1 MDATKDTLIQELYYE
16 LVQVISESNGI
27 SLPDTLELLS
37 ESPHFDNKP
46 KLKKLVDEFR
56 RLLAAYQYEDVEIET
71 LLGHPVALGLAEFFK
86 KFPLTYREEHIHLTG
101 SLSADFIYPR
111 LKKLMEGENKE
122 LYESRIREIYGE
134 QALPISSIE
143 DVDRLIRLGENEYFD
158 RYLQILYLPKLVL
171 TDRKAHEEAAYH
183 MATELYEKYN
193 VGSIRLK
200 FTLSRETSNSKE
212 QIPGIENLT
221 ADDVVMGL
229 YTGFRKFQLKIPK
242 FEFQL
247 SPCFRKENDHFDSK
261 NFATKRDHFVAQ
273 VDDLLELVEKHPEL
287 EGCMT
292 EVDTVGNERDLYRKE
307 HFFEMQKGFRKLQ
320 YKGFRIRSHHG
331 ETWHTLNKG
340 IQAVDNAM
348 NIWHIDTLE
357 HGLSLG
363 VNPNYYFQGLYQRVI
378 RQNSRGEALDP
389 QTVDYREVEAM
400 DWSVHPQV
408 LEKIKA
414 GTVLCA
420 EEATKFLKTKFHTAR
435 EVESYQHD
443 VLNRLLT
450 KEVNLT
456 SLPSS
461 NKRLTNYF
469 LSYKDHPFSWWEK
482 KGMKLGVGTDN
493 YITLDTNYIQE
504 ILIILFSD
512 PEDLKITKLLMITT
526 GESRR
531 AYISQLL
538 WQMREKALK
547 GVD

>member
-1 MDATKDTLIQELYYE
+1 MKDILVQELYFE

-37 ESPHFDNKP
+37 ESPRFDDKP
-46 KLKKLVDEFR
+46 KIKKLIDEFR

-71 LLGHPVALGLAEFFK
+71 LLGHPVALALFEFFRR
-86 KFPLTYREEHIHLTG
+86 FPLPYKEEHIHLTG
-101 SLSADFIYPR
+101 SLSAEFIFPR
-111 LKKLMEGENKE
+111 LKKLLEGPNR
-122 LYESRIREIYGE
+122 LTYESKIVEIYGE
-134 QALPISSIE
+134 EALPIESEE
-143 DVDRLIRLGENEYFD
+143 DVDRLIQLGKDEHFE
-158 RYLQILYLPKLVL
+158 RYLEILYLPKLVL
-171 TDRKAHEEAAYH
+171 TDREAHKEAAYY
-183 MATELYEKYN
+183 MANELFSKYN

-212 QIPGIENLT
+212 QVPGIENLT
-221 ADDVVMGL
+221 SDDVIIGL
-229 YTGFRKFQLKIPK
+229 YEGFKKFQEKVPSFL
-242 FEFQL
+242 FQL
-247 SPCFRKENDHFDSK
+247 SPCFRKESDHFDSK
-261 NFATKRDHFVAQ
+261 KYKTKREHFVSQ
-273 VDDLLELVEKHPEL
+273 VDQLLELLDRVPEL
-287 EGCMT
+287 RNYLI
-292 EVDTVGNERDLYRKE
+292 EVDTVGNEKNLYRKE

-320 YKGFRIRSHHG
+320 YNGFRIRSHHG

-378 RQNSRGEALDP
+378 RLNSKGVAICKKS
-389 QTVDYREVEAM
+389 VDYRELCEM
-400 DWSVHPQV
+400 DWTVHPQV
-408 LEKIKA
+408 FEKLLDGVK
-414 GTVLCA
+414 LCA
-420 EEATKFLKTKFHTAR
+420 EETAKFLKTKFHTAR

-450 KEVNLT
+450 KEVNLI

-461 NKRLTNYF
+461 NKRLTNTF

-493 YITLDTNYIQE
+493 YITLNTNYIQE

-526 GESRR
+526 GETRR

-538 WQMREKALK
+538 WKMRENVIR
-547 GVD
+547 GIE